1 MKIVR
6 VTLEIPRRW
15 VEADKPAV
23 EEDRAKLAYVVDRYN
38 LTAETD
44 DSYVSTY
51 LVTADI
57 AATIMSEVGL
67 HSYGEFGVKKIDVL
81 LDTYDETLEKLT
93 RIVNKLAAA
102 TLELQTADLVDAAG
116 WNSRVAAPLS
126 GPVLHGFNDLLL
138 LENCCTDELQRALT
152 MGWRLVSVNPQE
164 ARRPDYVLGRRVEVR
179 KYPTRGAS
187 REID

>member
-6 VTLEIPRRW
+6 VTLEIPHRW
-15 VEADKPAV
+15 GEDAKPKV

-93 RIVNKLAAA
+93 RIVNKLSSA
-102 TLELQTADLVDAAG
+102 TLDLQSISTFEPG
-116 WNSRVAAPLS
+116 WNNHALAPLS
-126 GPVLHGFNDLLL
+126 GPVLHGMNDLLL
-138 LENCCTDELQRALT
+138 LEDCCTDQLQKALDQ
-152 MGWRLVSVNPQE
+152 GWRLVSVNPQE
-164 ARRPDYVLGRRVEVR
+164 ARRPDYVLGRCVAVR
-179 KYPTRGAS
+179 KYPDRGAA